1 MVRALL
7 LGHRYLGIAV
17 GFLMVAWCLSGIV
30 MMYVPYPQL
39 TEASRVRHLPPID
52 WRNCCAISQTKWPAA
67 THLQV
72 EMLATHPVL
81 RVETA
86 GGFERLVDLQT
97 GNRISEV
104 SPALAAGVAA
114 MFAERTPAYG
124 DLPANSIDHDQW
136 TVQGAHGAD
145 RPLYRFRLG
154 DSSGTEL
161 YVSSRSGKSVQI
173 TTARE
178 RFWNWLG
185 SVPHWLYF
193 SALRQH
199 GAVWSQIVVLT
210 STLGCFLT
218 LTGLFVGI
226 RAMKHSSGGRWLPYR
241 DFHYWHHL
249 LGLVFGLF
257 ILNWVASGLVSMNPW
272 GFLAGEASNSRTARV
287 ESALEDH
294 RKIRSSL
301 LAIARTTP
309 GMNLV
314 SVDSAPFDGRLFLM
328 GTAADGRRIRLDE
341 EGNVAPVSRTELTH
355 IAQMLAQSDSLVSAE
370 MITSE
375 DDYYFSHHREH
386 AQLPAYR
393 VILGNAARTRF
404 YIDPASGEIQRR
416 IDRDARW
423 YRWLHQ
429 ALHRMDFSASLRAS
443 GARDVLMILLLTGM
457 SAVCAIGTYLGIRRI
472 LTPGS
477 RVRQRDG

>member
-1 MVRALL
+1 MMRALL

-17 GFLMVAWCLSGIV
+17 GLLMVGWCLSGIV
-30 MMYVPYPQL
+30 MVYVPYPLL

-52 WRNCCAISQTKWPAA
+52 WRNCCAILQTGWPAA

-81 RVETA
+81 RVRTVA
-86 GGFERLVDLQT
+86 GFEHLIDLQT
-97 GNRISEV
+97 GTRILEV
-104 SPALAAGVAA
+104 SPALAANVAG
-114 MFAERTPAYG
+114 MFAEHAPVYT

-136 TVQGAHGAD
+136 TVQGAHGSD

-193 SALRQH
+193 SVLRQH
-199 GAVWSQIVVLT
+199 ASVWSQVVVLT
-210 STLGCFLT
+210 STLGCFLA
-218 LTGLFVGI
+218 LTGLYVGI
-226 RAMKHSSGGRWLPYR
+226 RAMKHSPDVRRLPYR
-241 DFHYWHHL
+241 GFHHWHHL
-249 LGLVFGLF
+249 LGLIFGVF
-257 ILNWVASGLVSMNPW
+257 ILSWVASGLVSMNPW
-272 GFLAGEASNSRTARV
+272 GFLAGDTSNSETTRV
-287 ESALEDH
+287 EGVLQDG
-294 RKIRSSL
+294 RKISSSL
-301 LAIARTTP
+301 LAIARAAP
-309 GMNLV
+309 ALRLV
-314 SVDSAPFDGRLFLM
+314 SIDSAPFYGRLFLM
-328 GTAADGRRIRLDE
+328 GTTADGQRIRLDE
-341 EGNVAPVSRTELTH
+341 EGKVAPLPLTELAH
-355 IAQMLAQSDSLVSAE
+355 IAQRLARSNPLVSAE

-375 DDYYFSHHREH
+375 DDYYFSHHREQ

-393 VILGNAARTRF
+393 VILGNAAGTRF
-404 YIDPASGEIQRR
+404 YVDPASGEILRR
-416 IDRDARW
+416 IGHDGRW

-443 GARDVLMILLLTGM
+443 GVRDVLMIILLTGM
-457 SAVCAIGTYLGIRRI
+457 SAVCAIGTYLGIRRT
-472 LTPGS
+472 LTPSS
-477 RVRQRDG
+477 RVPRRDD